1 MYIWLENSEPG
12 FNRNSKVQQD
22 FMKNYADDENDNS
35 VEMSWLVDSCPA
47 CPIDNCSENYI
58 EDFGENYIED
68 LAGE

>member
-1 MYIWLENSEPG
+1 
-12 FNRNSKVQQD
+12 
-22 FMKNYADDENDNS
+22 MKNYADDENDNLDGDLDDEMTS
-35 VEMSWLVDSCPA
+35 VEILSWLVDF